1 MRPVE
6 EPCGGAIRC
15 RPTLGA
21 PARATDPRGMY
32 IRYDVHV
39 DHPAHSVR
47 REMLEP
53 PEQWLPPSVA
63 EPIAERHYLVRI
75 GFSAPAIR
83 ISKEVE
89 LTVGAP
95 QVVGQ
100 WLEVP
105 ITWRAT
111 GPGELFPVLDG
122 KLTVQPL
129 GPHSSTLWFGGTYQP
144 PLGALG
150 REIDGVVMHNVA
162 EATIKDFVES
172 AAARLSE
179 LAANRPA

>member
-1 MRPVE
+1 
-6 EPCGGAIRC
+6 
-15 RPTLGA
+15 
-21 PARATDPRGMY
+21 MY
-32 IRYDVHV
+32 IKYHVHV
-39 DHPAHSVR
+39 DHPAHSIR

-53 PEQWLPPSVA
+53 PEQWLPTSVA
-63 EPIAERHYLVRI
+63 ERLAEGHYLVRV

-89 LTVGAP
+89 LTLGAP
-95 QVVGQ
+95 RFVGH

-111 GPGELFPVLDG
+111 GLGELFPVLEG
-122 KLTVQPL
+122 KLIVQPL
-129 GPHSSTLWFGGTYQP
+129 GSHSSTLWFGGTYQP
-144 PLGALG
+144 PLDALG
-150 REIDGVVMHNVA
+150 REIDGAVMHNVA
-162 EATIKDFVES
+162 EATIKDFVVS

>member
-1 MRPVE
+1 METLE
-6 EPCGGAIRC
+6 EPYGGAIRC
-15 RPTLGA
+15 RPALATSA
-21 PARATDPRGMY
+21 PAIDPRGMY
-32 IRYDVHV
+32 IRYDVHI
-39 DHPAHSVR
+39 DQPAHSVR

-53 PEQWLPPSVA
+53 PERWLPPSFA
-63 EPIAERHYLVRI
+63 EPIGERHYLVRV

-83 ISKEVE
+83 ISKKVD
-89 LTVGAP
+89 LTLGAP
-95 QVVGQ
+95 RVAGQ

-122 KLTVQPL
+122 KPTVQPL

-150 REIDGVVMHNVA
+150 RQIDEVVMHNVA

-179 LAANRPA
+179 LAAKRPA

>member
-1 MRPVE
+1 
-6 EPCGGAIRC
+6 
-15 RPTLGA
+15 
-21 PARATDPRGMY
+21 MY
-32 IRYDVHV
+32 IRYHVHV
-39 DHPAHSVR
+39 DHTARSIR

-53 PEQWLPPSVA
+53 PQQWLPTSVA
-63 EPIAERHYLVRI
+63 EPIAERHYLVRV

-89 LTVGAP
+89 LTLGAP
-95 QVVGQ
+95 RVVSHS
-100 WLEVP
+100 LEVP

-111 GPGELFPVLDG
+111 GPGELFPILDG

-129 GPHSSTLWFGGTYQP
+129 GSHSSTLWFGGTYQP

-162 EATIKDFVES
+162 EATIKDFVKS